1 MLAKVQ
7 KWGNSQG
14 VRIPRIFL
22 KELHISVGDEVEVV
36 ADAGEITIKPCLKIR
51 GRYRLRD
58 LAAKMPDDY
67 HPQEE
72 GWGKPNGLEVW

>member
-22 KELHISVGDEVEVV
+22 EELHILVGDEVEVV
-36 ADAGEITIKPCLKIR
+36 ARAGEITIKPSSKIR
-51 GRYRLRD
+51 GRYNLRD

-67 HPQEE
+67 LSQEE
-72 GWGKPNGLEVW
+72 DWGTPTGREVW

>member
-22 KELHISVGDEVEVV
+22 EELHVSVGDEVEVV
-36 ADAGEITIKPCLKIR
+36 AKAGEITIKPSRKIR

-67 HPQEE
+67 LPQEE
-72 GWGKPNGLEVW
+72 DWGKPDGREVW